1 MPGFADS
8 FWSGDYAGGLGVL
21 FGKLQQGVTENQQ
34 VLTIARMRA
43 EAEEQYGKRLGDIA
57 PTTDRMTGGF
67 ARDDGASLRKAY
79 EGVRSEMQ
87 EASKNHKKIA
97 SNISELV
104 VVPFSRW
111 CDAHEARVQNSQDD
125 LQTRIKAHDKQS
137 DNVQKLRSQY
147 FNKCRQVEDLEEE
160 NKLAFQSPEKSDT
173 FSPKNLPTP
182 TIKLPDQGDPEEPEP
197 LEIGDETYDQDQ
209 VKKILTHMLTNIKLR
224 ETKVP
229 ILGVYQNVSTGSDIV
244 EYIQKHMGATS
255 VSYAERI
262 GQDLVTHGFLRL
274 IGSVGSTFAN
284 SSRMNYQWRPKVF
297 QMTGVPDKKKA
308 LDRVSSISS
317 TADSIDSPIGAMG
330 EMLSGWN
337 PLNNAHPN
345 ETPAERLRRE
355 SVEADERYKA
365 GVRKLDLLRCSLEE
379 AMIDHM
385 KFMERCELDRLKA
398 IKAVVLDFS
407 GAISNVI
414 PSLQSTVDNMMLYQE
429 TVQPLGDLR
438 YLLENYRTGA
448 FAPKVQVYDNYY
460 NTVDEQTFGVDLEA
474 RARADRKRV
483 PTIITTILTFL
494 DNHYPDLE
502 GDEARRG
509 IWLVD
514 VPLAAT
520 HHLRNSINTGKA
532 IPREILERY
541 EIPIVAS
548 ALKLYLLELP
558 DSLVSSQVYEI
569 IKTIYST
576 PDSSTSP
583 QARIS
588 VLQNTLGQLRLANI
602 ATLDAITTHFTRLI
616 ELTSAEEPFVA
627 ALAQNL
633 APCILRP
640 RSDTSLTMHE
650 RHNYRLLRDLFAHK
664 ENIFGELKRSASAHA
679 QSANNNNPHN
689 SNRNSSPAG
698 KPSSVEKPRLRAI
711 STDESNRR
719 ANMEARNRAIASK
732 SRATSPAPPVNGRAE
747 RGHRRDRS
755 AGPAETRFPIST
767 SSPPSS
773 GTHERRGRLGV
784 PDTEAV
790 EGRNREG
797 VEHNNYMA
805 SESSVPVPPVEG
817 QQQQQQLEQQQ
828 NGESTTNIETPLPS
842 QAPQPEKR
850 DSLNRGGGGAKTF
863 PGRRTGTAGSL
874 GNRTSAG
881 SMIGTASGTTRT
893 SLEGER
899 PVGVQLSDRPM
910 DD

>member
-21 FGKLQQGVTENQQ
+21 FGKLQQGVIENQQ
-34 VLTIARMRA
+34 VLTIAKMRA
-43 EAEEQYGKRLGDIA
+43 DAEELYGRRLGEIA
-57 PTTDRMTGGF
+57 PNTDKMTGGF

-79 EGVRSEMQ
+79 EGVRGEM
-87 EASKNHKKIA
+87 EEGSKNHKRIA

-104 VVPFSRW
+104 VIPFGKW

-125 LQTRIKAHDKQS
+125 LQARIKAHDKQAE
-137 DNVQKLRSQY
+137 VVRKLRSQY
-147 FNKCRQVEDLEEE
+147 FNKCRQVEDVEEE
-160 NKLAFQSPEKSDT
+160 NKLAFQGPEKNDAA
-173 FSPKNLPTP
+173 SPKPLATP
-182 TIKLPDQGDPEEPEP
+182 TIKLPENEDPEEAQP
-197 LEIGDETYDQDQ
+197 LEIGDEMYEPEK
-209 VKKILTHMLTNIKLR
+209 VKKALTDMLNTINLG
-224 ETKVP
+224 EAKVP
-229 ILGVYQNVSTGSDIV
+229 ILGTYQNVSSGSEIV

-255 VSYAERI
+255 ISYAERV

-274 IGSVGSTFAN
+274 IGSVGNTFAN
-284 SSRMNYQWRPKVF
+284 SSKMRYQWRPRVF
-297 QMTGVPDKKKA
+297 QITGILEKKKP
-308 LDRVSSISS
+308 LDRITSGGSSLDG
-317 TADSIDSPIGAMG
+317 TESPTIGSVG
-330 EMLSGWN
+330 DMLSGWN
-337 PLNNAHPN
+337 PLNNPYPN
-345 ETPAERLRRE
+345 ETPIEKLRRE
-355 SVEADERYKA
+355 SAESDERYKV
-365 GVRKLDLLRCSLEE
+365 GVRRLDLLRCNLEE
-379 AMIDHM
+379 AMIDHL

-398 IKAVVLDFS
+398 IKAVILDFS

-448 FAPKVQVYDNYY
+448 FVPHVQVYDNYY

-483 PTIITTILTFL
+483 PIIVTTILTFL

-502 GDEARRG
+502 GDEARRS

-569 IKTIYST
+569 IKTIYAT
-576 PDSSTSP
+576 PDSSTSSET
-583 QARIS
+583 RIS

-616 ELTSAEEPFVA
+616 ELTSADESFVSS
-627 ALAQNL
+627 LAQIL

-640 RSDTSLTMHE
+640 RIDTSLTMHE
-650 RHNYRLLRDLFAHK
+650 RHNYRLIRDLFAHK
-664 ENIFGELKRSASAHA
+664 EAIFGELKRASTLSHTPSGGASSA
-679 QSANNNNPHN
+679 
-689 SNRNSSPAG
+689 
-698 KPSSVEKPRLRAI
+698 PRLRAI

-732 SRATSPAPPVNGRAE
+732 SRASSPAPHSNGRS
-747 RGHRRDRS
+747 HRRDRS
-755 AGPAETRFPIST
+755 SGPAETRFPIQT
-767 SSPPSS
+767 SPTNVAEGQRKTAVRASLEVPASQAGSPVVEKHSAPPSS
-773 GTHERRGRLGV
+773 SHVNSTNRNSIPENDILQDEPLASRHGDGGIQNATGAADGGV
-784 PDTEAV
+784 NGGFTE
-790 EGRNREG
+790 NRE
-797 VEHNNYMA
+797 
-805 SESSVPVPPVEG
+805 SSTRPTRYPARKNV
-817 QQQQQQLEQQQ
+817 
-828 NGESTTNIETPLPS
+828 
-842 QAPQPEKR
+842 AR
-850 DSLNRGGGGAKTF
+850 
-863 PGRRTGTAGSL
+863 GSL
-874 GNRTSAG
+874 GD
-881 SMIGTASGTTRT
+881 
-893 SLEGER
+893 EGGLR
-899 PVGVQLSDRPM
+899 PVGVQLSDKPM

>member
-21 FGKLQQGVTENQQ
+21 FAKLQQGVVENEQ

-43 EAEEQYGKRLGDIA
+43 EAEEQYGSRLGDIV

-79 EGVRSEMQ
+79 EGVRGEMQ
-87 EASKNHKKIA
+87 EAFKNHKKIA

-111 CDAHEARVQNSQDD
+111 CDAHASRIHNSQDD
-125 LQTRIKAHDKQS
+125 LQARIKAYDKQS
-137 DNVQKLRSQY
+137 DTVQKLRSQY

-160 NKLAFQSPEKSDT
+160 NKLAFQSPEKSE
-173 FSPKNLPTP
+173 SISSKGLPTP
-182 TIKLPDQGDPEEPEP
+182 TIKLPEKDDPEEPEP
-197 LEIGDETYDQDQ
+197 LEIGDETYDQEQ
-209 VKKILTHMLTNIKLR
+209 VKKILTHMLNNIRLH

-229 ILGVYQNVSTGSDIV
+229 ILGVYQNVSIGSDIV

-262 GQDLVTHGFLRL
+262 GQDLVAHGFLRL
-274 IGSVGSTFAN
+274 IGSVGRTFAN
-284 SSRMNYQWRPKVF
+284 SSKMNYQWRTKVF
-297 QMTGVPDKKKA
+297 QLTGIPEKKKP

-317 TADSIDSPIGAMG
+317 TTDSIDSPIGAMG

-337 PLNNAHPN
+337 PLSNAHPN

-355 SVEADERYKA
+355 STEADERYKA
-365 GVRKLDLLRCSLEE
+365 GVRKLDLLRCNLEE

-398 IKAVVLDFS
+398 IKAVILDFS

-448 FAPKVQVYDNYY
+448 FVPKVQVYDNYY

-483 PTIITTILTFL
+483 PIIVTTILTFL

-509 IWLVD
+509 IWLAD

-532 IPREILERY
+532 IPRETLERY

-583 QARIS
+583 EARIS

-616 ELTSAEEPFVA
+616 ELTSAEEPFISS
-627 ALAQNL
+627 LAQNL

-640 RSDTSLTMHE
+640 RTENSLTMHE
-650 RHNYRLLRDLFAHK
+650 RHSYRLIRDLFAHK
-664 ENIFGELKRSASAHA
+664 EAIFGELKRASSHAHNAAATAGGSSA
-679 QSANNNNPHN
+679 
-689 SNRNSSPAG
+689 
-698 KPSSVEKPRLRAI
+698 PRLRAI

-719 ANMEARNRAIASK
+719 VNVEARNRAIASR
-732 SRATSPAPPVNGRAE
+732 SRAASPVPPTNGRT
-747 RGHRRDRS
+747 HRRDRS
-755 AGPAETRFPIST
+755 AGPAETRFPIHPP
-767 SSPPSS
+767 SSPPATSAES
-773 GTHERRGRLGV
+773 QRKGPVRASLEV
-784 PDTEAV
+784 PDGTGSPVVERQNLTAAESNNHIPESAMPEA
-790 EGRNREG
+790 
-797 VEHNNYMA
+797 
-805 SESSVPVPPVEG
+805 
-817 QQQQQQLEQQQ
+817 QEQIRQ
-828 NGESTTNIETPLPS
+828 NGSADQSHATEHESG
-842 QAPQPEKR
+842 KR
-850 DSLNRGGGGAKTF
+850 DSLTRGSKLPA
-863 PGRRTGTAGSL
+863 RRTGTAGSL
-874 GNRTSAG
+874 NRSSGGLGGAG
-881 SMIGTASGTTRT
+881 ART
-893 SLEGER
+893 SLDGER
-899 PVGVQLSDRPM
+899 PIGVQLSDAPM

>member
-1 MPGFADS
+1 MPGFADC

-21 FGKLQQGVTENQQ
+21 FGKLQQGVVENEQ

-43 EAEEQYGKRLGDIA
+43 EAEEQYGTQLGDIV
-57 PTTDRMTGGF
+57 PTTDKMTGGF

-79 EGVRSEMQ
+79 EGVRGEMQ

-104 VVPFSRW
+104 VIPFGRW
-111 CDAHEARVQNSQDD
+111 CDAHAARVQNSQDD
-125 LQTRIKAHDKQS
+125 LQGRIKAYDKQS
-137 DNVQKLRSQY
+137 DTVQKLRSQY
-147 FNKCRQVEDLEEE
+147 FNKCRQVEDIEEE
-160 NKLAFQSPEKSDT
+160 NKLAFQSPEKSEG
-173 FSPKNLPTP
+173 FSPKGLPTP
-182 TIKLPDQGDPEEPEP
+182 TIKLPEKDDPEEAEP
-197 LEIGDETYDQDQ
+197 LEIGDESYDQEQ
-209 VKKILTHMLTNIKLR
+209 IKKILTHMLNNIRLR

-229 ILGVYQNVSTGSDIV
+229 ILGVYQNVSIGSDIV

-262 GQDLVTHGFLRL
+262 GQDLVEHGFLRL
-274 IGSVGSTFAN
+274 VGSVGRTFAN
-284 SSRMNYQWRPKVF
+284 SSKMNYQWRTKVF
-297 QMTGVPDKKKA
+297 QLTGIPEKKKP
-308 LDRVSSISS
+308 LERVSSISS
-317 TADSIDSPIGAMG
+317 TTDSIESPIGAMG

-337 PLNNAHPN
+337 PLSNAHPN

-355 SVEADERYKA
+355 SSEADERYKA
-365 GVRKLDLLRCSLEE
+365 GIRKLDLLRCNLEE

-398 IKAVVLDFS
+398 IKAVILDFS
-407 GAISNVI
+407 GAISNAI

-448 FAPKVQVYDNYY
+448 FVPKVQVYDNYY

-483 PTIITTILTFL
+483 PIIVTTILTFL

-576 PDSSTSP
+576 SDSTTSP
-583 QARIS
+583 EARIS

-640 RSDTSLTMHE
+640 RTDNSLTMHE
-650 RHNYRLLRDLFAHK
+650 RHNYRLIRDLFAHK
-664 ENIFGELKRSASAHA
+664 EAIFGELKRASSHAHA
-679 QSANNNNPHN
+679 AAAGGSGTA
-689 SNRNSSPAG
+689 SST
-698 KPSSVEKPRLRAI
+698 PRLRAI

-719 ANMEARNRAIASK
+719 VNVEARNRAIASK
-732 SRATSPAPPVNGRAE
+732 SRAASPAPPSNGRT
-747 RGHRRDRS
+747 HRRDRS
-755 AGPAETRFPIST
+755 AGPAETRFPIHPT
-767 SSPPSS
+767 SSPPASATS
-773 GTHERRGRLGV
+773 AEAQRRGAVRASLEV
-784 PDTEAV
+784 PDGTGSPTAEKQNPGA
-790 EGRNREG
+790 
-797 VEHNNYMA
+797 VEHNNHIP
-805 SESSVPVPPVEG
+805 ESAMPEAQDLVH
-817 QQQQQQLEQQQ
+817 
-828 NGESTTNIETPLPS
+828 NGNAEK
-842 QAPQPEKR
+842 PQPHAGEAVNGDGVDKR
-850 DSLNRGGGGAKTF
+850 DPLNRSSKFPARKTGMVGSLNRSSGGMGV
-863 PGRRTGTAGSL
+863 RVSV
-874 GNRTSAG
+874 
-881 SMIGTASGTTRT
+881 
-893 SLEGER
+893 EGER